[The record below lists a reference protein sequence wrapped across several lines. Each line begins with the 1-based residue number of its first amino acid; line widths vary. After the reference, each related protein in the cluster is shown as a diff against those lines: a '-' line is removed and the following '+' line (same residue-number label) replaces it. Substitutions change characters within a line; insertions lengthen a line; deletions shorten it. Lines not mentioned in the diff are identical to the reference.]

1 MIDVYFNEHAWND
14 RERCKEHNNNIIDFK
29 FYIYLYFIQ

>member
-1 MIDVYFNEHAWND
+1 MIDVYFDEHAWND
-14 RERCKEHNNNIIDFK
+14 RERCKEHNNIIDFK